1 MNSRGTDS
9 GIFFFRSCSKICK
22 GQMVVLDWIQ
32 WSPWHARNSPVH
44 DTHLICSKFQ
54 EWRDADLRDRQHLVD
69 DTGGFRHLRVVVP
82 LEGLGVAHSDVNR
95 DLM

>member
-1 MNSRGTDS
+1 MEPEVHPSSHTSRVTHPHHALFPGA
-9 GIFFFRSCSKICK
+9 SKAE
-22 GQMVVLDWIQ
+22 

-69 DTGGFRHLRVVVP
+69 DTGGFRHLRVVVL